1 MDSRYISNV
10 DTRFNQLEQM
20 GFTKNVDSE
29 DEFVYYTYESNGLS
43 LYSSGTDEKFKV
55 YFDNTFNYWTDLD
68 TIKGM
73 IYFINQSEVD

>member
-1 MDSRYISNV
+1 MDSKYISRV
-10 DTRFNQLEQM
+10 DTRFNQLEKM
-20 GFTKNVDSE
+20 GFTQRVDSE
-29 DEFVYYTYESNGLS
+29 DEFVYYTYENNGLS
-43 LYSSGTDEKFKV
+43 LYSSGTDEEFKV